1 VRRADGV
8 GLSKGEYAV
17 TFPTSVIRKLAPSEE
32 MFAQSQTYFGG
43 TVHLSGPVDI
53 DAMFVAFDT
62 LLQAHPVLAGHLERG
77 PDGLHHIVVDDF
89 LPPGIR
95 VVEKGDQPSAE
106 MRLDQAVSL
115 AYLRVKPTD
124 GRTEVTLYTHHSL
137 TDGQHHMGLVWEL
150 FSWYTDMVCTGD
162 IESADPQPAPDSL
175 EVVLEKRGVR
185 KQSRSGFERLLPA
198 MYAYELPPSTRD
210 TAGGNPAF
218 PTLVPA
224 ARCQL
229 TERETQD
236 LITFSRDRKL
246 SLNAVIAAAMLLA
259 EWQVRGT
266 PYIPI
271 PYLYIADLRL
281 HLTPPVDATAAT
293 NPLGVATY
301 LAEIKPNTDI
311 VDLATDIVEKVR
323 ADLSD
328 GVIQQSLLHFNLHYA
343 GSPPGL
349 PELVMASHMGALPS
363 LRTPPNVS
371 LDGVQIDLYAANAA
385 GVDFYISLVAGDHL
399 QIERHSHMPGPE
411 RTVEAV
417 HSILCAVPSEHGWMT
432 E

>member
-1 VRRADGV
+1 
-8 GLSKGEYAV
+8 
-17 TFPTSVIRKLAPSEE
+17 

-43 TVHLSGPVDI
+43 TVYLNGQVDI
-53 DAMFVAFDT
+53 DAMFDAFDT
-62 LLQAHPVLAGHLERG
+62 LLQAHPVLAGHLEQG
-77 PDGLHHIVVDDF
+77 SDGLHHIVVDDF
-89 LPPGIR
+89 LPAGIR
-95 VVEKGDQPSAE
+95 VVEKEGQPSIQL
-106 MRLDQAVSL
+106 RLDQAVSL
-115 AYLRVKPTD
+115 VYLRIKPTG

-150 FSWYTDMVCTGD
+150 FSWYSDMVCTGG
-162 IESADPQPAPDSL
+162 IEPVDAQPAPDSL

-198 MYAYELPPSTRD
+198 LYSYELPPSNRD
-210 TAGGNPAF
+210 TAGGSPDF
-218 PTLVPA
+218 PTLTPS

-266 PYIPI
+266 PYIPV

-281 HLTPPVDATAAT
+281 LLNPPVDPTAAT

-301 LAEIKPNTDI
+301 LAEIKATTNI
-311 VDLATDIVEKVR
+311 VDLAADIVDAYR
-323 ADLSD
+323 DDLSE
-328 GVIQQSLLHFNLHYA
+328 GVVQQSLLHYNLHYA

-349 PELVMASHMGALPS
+349 PEPVMASHMGELPALHTPS
-363 LRTPPNVS
+363 DMSV
-371 LDGVQIDLYAANAA
+371 DGVKVNLYAANAA
-385 GVDFYISLVAGDHL
+385 GVDFYFSLMVDGRL
-399 QIERHSHMPGPE
+399 QIERHSHLPGPE
-411 RTVEAV
+411 QTIEAI
-417 HSILCAVPSEHGWMT
+417 HALLAAAPSESEWMT

>member
-1 VRRADGV
+1 VYCADGA

-32 MFAQSQTYFGG
+32 MFAQSQTYMGG
-43 TVHLSGPVDI
+43 TVHLNGPVDV

-62 LLQAHPVLAGHLERG
+62 LLQAHPVFAGRFERG

-89 LPPGIR
+89 FPPGIR
-95 VVEKGDQPSAE
+95 VVEKGDQPSIQ

-115 AYLRVKPTD
+115 AYLRVKHAD

-150 FSWYTDMVCTGD
+150 FSCYTDMVCTGD
-162 IESADPQPAPDSL
+162 IEPVDPQPAPDSL
-175 EVVLEKRGVR
+175 EVILEKRGVR

-198 MYAYELPPSTRD
+198 LYAYELPPSTRD

-218 PTLVPA
+218 PTLIPS

-229 TERETQD
+229 TEQETQD
-236 LITFSRDRKL
+236 LITFTRDRKL
-246 SLNAVIAAAMLLA
+246 SLNAVIGAAMLLA

-266 PYIPI
+266 PHIPV

-281 HLTPPVDATAAT
+281 HLTPPVDPTAAT

-311 VDLATDIVEKVR
+311 GDLATDIVEAFR

-328 GVIQQSLLHFNLHYA
+328 GVIQQSLLHYNLHYA

-349 PELVMASHMGALPS
+349 PEPVMASHMGEMPS

-371 LDGVQIDLYAANAA
+371 LDGVKTNLLAANAA
-385 GVDFYISLVAGDHL
+385 GVDFYFSATVDGRL

-411 RTVEAV
+411 RAV
-417 HSILCAVPSEHGWMT
+417 TAIHSLLSSLPSENDWAA

>member
-1 VRRADGV
+1 
-8 GLSKGEYAV
+8 V
-17 TFPTSVIRKLAPSEE
+17 TFPTSVVRKLAPSEE

-43 TVHLSGPVDI
+43 TVHLNGTVDI
-53 DAMFVAFDT
+53 DAMFDAFDT
-62 LLQAHPVLAGHLERG
+62 LLQAHPVLAGHFEQG

-89 LPPGIR
+89 LPAGIR
-95 VVEKGDQPSAE
+95 VVEKDDQPPVQI
-106 MRLDQAVSL
+106 RLDQTVSL
-115 AYLRVKPTD
+115 VYLRVKSTG

-150 FSWYTDMVCTGD
+150 FSWYTDVVRTGD
-162 IESADPQPAPDSL
+162 IEPVDPQPAPDSL
-175 EVVLEKRGVR
+175 EVVLEKRGVG

-198 MYAYELPPSTRD
+198 LYAYELPPSNRD

-218 PTLVPA
+218 PTLTPS

-236 LITFSRDRKL
+236 LITFSRERKL

-266 PYIPI
+266 PYIPV

-281 HLTPPVDATAAT
+281 LLNPPVDPTAAT

-301 LAEIKPNTDI
+301 LAEIKPNTNI
-311 VDLATDIVEKVR
+311 VDLAADIVEAYR

-328 GVIQQSLLHFNLHYA
+328 GVVQQSLLHYNLHYA
-343 GSPPGL
+343 GGPPGL
-349 PELVMASHMGALPS
+349 PEPVMASHMGELPA
-363 LRTPPNVS
+363 LRTPPDVS
-371 LDGVQIDLYAANAA
+371 IDDVKVNLYAANAA
-385 GVDFYISLVAGDHL
+385 GVDFYFSLMVDGRL
-399 QIERHSHMPGPE
+399 QIERHSHLPAPE
-411 RTVEAV
+411 KAVEAIQ
-417 HSILCAVPSEHGWMT
+417 SLLAAVPSENDWIT

>member
-1 VRRADGV
+1 M
-8 GLSKGEYAV
+8 

-43 TVHLSGPVDI
+43 TVRVRGPVDVE
-53 DAMFVAFDT
+53 AMFDAFDT
-62 LLQAHPVLAGHLERG
+62 LLQAHPVLAGRFERG
-77 PDGLHHIVVDDF
+77 SDGRHNIVVDDL

-95 VVEKGDQPSAE
+95 MVEKGDQPPPQL
-106 MRLDQAVSL
+106 RLDQAVSL
-115 AYLRVKPTD
+115 VYLRIKPID
-124 GRTEVTLYTHHSL
+124 GRTDVTLYTHHSL

-150 FSWYTDMVCTGD
+150 FSWYTDLVCTGG
-162 IESADPQPAPDSL
+162 IEPVDPQPAPDSL
-175 EVVLEKRGVR
+175 EVLLEKRGVR

-198 MYAYELPPSTRD
+198 LYAYELPPSTRD
-210 TAGGNPAF
+210 TAGGNPAL
-218 PTLVPA
+218 PTLTPS

-229 TERETQD
+229 TVRETQD

-259 EWQVRGT
+259 EWQVRAT
-266 PYIPI
+266 PYIPV

-281 HLTPPVDATAAT
+281 LLNPPVDPTAAT
-293 NPLGVATY
+293 NPLGVATF
-301 LAEIKPNTDI
+301 LAEIDPNTDI
-311 VDLATDIVEKVR
+311 VDLATDIVEAYR

-328 GVIQQSLLHFNLHYA
+328 GVVRQSLLHYNLHYA

-349 PELVMASHMGALPS
+349 PEPVMASHMGELPA
-363 LRTPPNVS
+363 LRTPPDVS
-371 LDGVQIDLYAANAA
+371 VDGVKVNLYAANAA
-385 GVDFYISLVAGDHL
+385 GVDFYFSLMVDGRL

-411 RTVEAV
+411 KTIEAI
-417 HSILCAVPSEHGWMT
+417 HALLSAVPAQHDWIT

>member
-1 VRRADGV
+1 
-8 GLSKGEYAV
+8 L
-17 TFPTSVIRKLAPSEE
+17 
-32 MFAQSQTYFGG
+32 
-43 TVHLSGPVDI
+43 HLSGPVDI

-77 PDGLHHIVVDDF
+77 PDGLHHIVVDDL
-89 LPPGIR
+89 LPLGIR
-95 VVEKGDQPSAE
+95 VVENGDQLSAE
-106 MRLDQAVSL
+106 MRLDQAASL
-115 AYLRVKPTD
+115 VYLRVKLTD

-137 TDGQHHMGLVWEL
+137 TDGQHHMRLVWEL

-162 IESADPQPAPDSL
+162 IEPVDPQPAPDSL

-185 KQSRSGFERLLPA
+185 KQSRSGTERLLPA
-198 MYAYELPPSTRD
+198 LYAYELPPSTRD

-218 PTLVPA
+218 PTLVPS

-229 TERETQD
+229 TERETQG

-266 PYIPI
+266 RYIPV

-281 HLTPPVDATAAT
+281 HLTPPVDPTAAT

-311 VDLATDIVEKVR
+311 GDLATDIVEAFR

-328 GVIQQSLLHFNLHYA
+328 GVIQQSLLHYNLRYA

-349 PELVMASHMGALPS
+349 PEPVMASHMGAMPS

-371 LDGVQIDLYAANAA
+371 LDDIKTNLFAANAA
-385 GVDFYISLVAGDHL
+385 GVDFYFSLMVEGRL

-411 RTVEAV
+411 RTIDAI
-417 HSILCAVPSEHGWMT
+417 HSLLSSLPSEDDWMT

>member
-1 VRRADGV
+1 
-8 GLSKGEYAV
+8 
-17 TFPTSVIRKLAPSEE
+17 

-43 TVHLSGPVDI
+43 TVHLNGTVDI
-53 DAMFVAFDT
+53 DAMFDAFDT
-62 LLQAHPVLAGHLERG
+62 LLQAHPVLAGHFEQG

-89 LPPGIR
+89 LPAGIR
-95 VVEKGDQPSAE
+95 VVEKDDQPPVQI
-106 MRLDQAVSL
+106 RLDQTVSL
-115 AYLRVKPTD
+115 VYLRVKSTG

-162 IESADPQPAPDSL
+162 IEPVDPQPAPDSL
-175 EVVLEKRGVR
+175 EVVLEKRGVG

-198 MYAYELPPSTRD
+198 LYAYELPPSNRD

-218 PTLVPA
+218 PTLTPS

-236 LITFSRDRKL
+236 LITFSRERKL

-266 PYIPI
+266 PYIPV

-281 HLTPPVDATAAT
+281 LLNPPVDPTAAT

-301 LAEIKPNTDI
+301 LAEIKPNTNI
-311 VDLATDIVEKVR
+311 VDLAADIVEAYR

-328 GVIQQSLLHFNLHYA
+328 GVVQQSLLHYNLHYA
-343 GSPPGL
+343 GGPPGL
-349 PELVMASHMGALPS
+349 PEPVMASHMGELPA
-363 LRTPPNVS
+363 LRTPPDVS
-371 LDGVQIDLYAANAA
+371 IDGVKVNLYAANAA
-385 GVDFYISLVAGDHL
+385 GVDFYFSLMVDGRL
-399 QIERHSHMPGPE
+399 QIERHSHLPAPE
-411 RTVEAV
+411 KAVEAIQ
-417 HSILCAVPSEHGWMT
+417 SLLAAVPSENDWIT